1 MKVAI
6 VINTSWNIY
15 NFRLGLIK
23 ALIEDGHEVVAVA
36 PEDGYSKLLIEN
48 GCEFFHVFID
58 NQGVNPIKDLK
69 LIYGLWKLYRN
80 IKPDVVLQY
89 TIKPNIYGS
98 LAARFL
104 KIPTINNVSGLGTV
118 FLKDNLLSKIS
129 RSLYKLAFRF
139 PAKVFFQNKDDE
151 KLFVDDKLVKP
162 EKTEVIPGSGINIGK
177 FAKTPMQFQSGYT
190 FLLISRIIQDKGIR
204 EFIEAIKIL
213 KSESINAHF
222 QILGPK
228 EPGHKRGIPLAEIDS
243 WITDGLIEYLGTS
256 DDVRPFISHA
266 QCIVLPSYREGTPR
280 TLLEAASMGRPL
292 IATDVPGCREVVKH
306 GHNGLLCEVRNAQDL
321 ADKMRQMLALDESA
335 ARVMADNSRKMAEGN
350 FDEQI
355 VINKYCQTIR
365 ILTKKS

>member
-1 MKVAI
+1 
-6 VINTSWNIY
+6 
-15 NFRLGLIK
+15 
-23 ALIEDGHEVVAVA
+23 
-36 PEDGYSKLLIEN
+36 
-48 GCEFFHVFID
+48 
-58 NQGVNPIKDLK
+58 
-69 LIYGLWKLYRN
+69 
-80 IKPDVVLQY
+80 
-89 TIKPNIYGS
+89 
-98 LAARFL
+98 
-104 KIPTINNVSGLGTV
+104 
-118 FLKDNLLSKIS
+118 
-129 RSLYKLAFRF
+129 
-139 PAKVFFQNKDDE
+139 
-151 KLFVDDKLVKP
+151 
-162 EKTEVIPGSGINIGK
+162 
-177 FAKTPMQFQSGYT
+177 MQFQSGYT

-256 DDVRPFISHA
+256 DDVRPFILHA

-335 ARVMADNSRKMAEGN
+335 ARVMADNSRKIAEGN